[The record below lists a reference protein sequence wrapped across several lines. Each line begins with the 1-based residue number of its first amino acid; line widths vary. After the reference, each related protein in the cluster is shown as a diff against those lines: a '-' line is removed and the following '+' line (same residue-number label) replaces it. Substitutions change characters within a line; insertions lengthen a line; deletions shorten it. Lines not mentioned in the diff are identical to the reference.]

1 MTDKELNKLAD
12 IIVEKIFKKQKEY
25 DEEFKKDIQHMMD
38 ENPGLEFGTTN
49 TEDLILD
56 ELNDLQIRL
65 KQLEDKEDYE
75 AAAIVANKIK
85 HLKNKYKL

>member
-1 MTDKELNKLAD
+1 MTDKELDKLAD

-38 ENPGLEFGTTN
+38 ENPGLEFGTTT